1 MKEKWLLISELKE
14 KCKFFSFLKKKFV
27 MKKLASMLIQSTS
40 QILYIVQNRI
50 LKLKT
55 NITVFTV
62 SLNEVKLI
70 FVCLFLLVKSGVTE
84 ISTVYENCPVHVANS
99 VCGNSPEEFH
109 GPSILHRIQFI

>member
-14 KCKFFSFLKKKFV
+14 KCKFFSFLKKICYEKIGFNV
-27 MKKLASMLIQSTS
+27 NPKYFT
-40 QILYIVQNRI
+40 ILYIVQNRI

-99 VCGNSPEEFH
+99 VCGNSPEEFYR
-109 GPSILHRIQFI
+109 PSILHRIQFI

>member
-1 MKEKWLLISELKE
+1 M
-14 KCKFFSFLKKKFV
+14 
-27 MKKLASMLIQSTS
+27 
-40 QILYIVQNRI
+40 
-50 LKLKT
+50 
-55 NITVFTV
+55 FTV

-99 VCGNSPEEFH
+99 VCGNSPEEFY